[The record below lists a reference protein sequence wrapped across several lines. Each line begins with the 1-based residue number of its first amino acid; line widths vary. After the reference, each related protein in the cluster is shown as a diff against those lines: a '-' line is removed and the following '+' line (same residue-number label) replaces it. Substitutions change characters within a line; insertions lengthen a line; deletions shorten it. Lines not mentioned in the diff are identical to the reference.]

1 MNELSIY
8 HQVFNYFILIEEFFC
23 FNSDSNSLFEYTINE
38 KINRITFK
46 IILSSSND
54 NNDDN
59 AWQKAQLFR
68 QSTEQTSNDDQ
79 SHFLKINA
87 TIVKRNSK

>member
-1 MNELSIY
+1 LKS
-8 HQVFNYFILIEEFFC
+8 FFC

-38 KINRITFK
+38 KINRIGFK

-79 SHFLKINA
+79 SHILKIGA
-87 TIVKRNSK
+87 TIVKKDSN